1 VFNSGLKYDEDNKS
15 FSVELRGLD
24 VSKPGMFV
32 RVTKAKQVSTSA
44 SVGLDDIIRTQKSLT
59 AAY

>member
-1 VFNSGLKYDEDNKS
+1 VFNSGLKYDEDNKN
-15 FSVELRGLD
+15 FSIELRGLD
-24 VSKPGMFV
+24 ASKAGMFV